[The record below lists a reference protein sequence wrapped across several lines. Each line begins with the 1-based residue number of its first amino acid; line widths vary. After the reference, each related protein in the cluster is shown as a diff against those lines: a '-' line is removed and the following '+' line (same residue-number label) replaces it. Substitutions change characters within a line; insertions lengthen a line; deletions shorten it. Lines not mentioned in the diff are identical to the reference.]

1 MTAAALPAFRRIKA
15 LRSPKAALLLKP
27 AKDAGEGWRRLG
39 RKDCRILMENQYEG
53 GTAPAKAAVMPP
65 DMGKAICIYGAACQA
80 GCAIIDAGRH
90 PWGGEPRGYLKILAR
105 KPTRVGISW
114 FVVLMQSS

>member
-39 RKDCRILMENQYEG
+39 RKECRFLMENQYEG
-53 GTAPAKAAVMPP
+53 GIAPAKAAVMPP
-65 DMGKAICIYGAACQA
+65 DMGKAICIYGAACLT
-80 GCAIIDAGRH
+80 GCAMIDTGRYN
-90 PWGGEPRGYLKILAR
+90 WGGEQ
-105 KPTRVGISW
+105 RVI
-114 FVVLMQSS
+114 